1 MASRKYIILS
11 LLFILGFLHPL
22 ASIDKSELILA
33 SWNIRILSNNSR
45 DSEELQYIAE
55 IISRYDLVAVQEVRD
70 EDVLKRIMIILPK
83 NWDYIISDKAGRGVK
98 ERYAYLYNS
107 DIVQNIGIAYLL
119 NDPED
124 AFIREPFIANFISG
138 EFDFTLITFH
148 ALFGDSIHD
157 RRKEIRLLPEVI
169 NLVDS
174 ATGNEKDIILLGD
187 FNMPANDASWSMSP
201 YTSIIPF
208 QSKTTITDTS
218 SYDNFWMHQEDTYD
232 DEYISLYE
240 IYHFD
245 EELFDN
251 NDKLA
256 SSTCSDHRPISILLN
271 NSYDG
276 DISENW
282 DTAALPIKNPYV
294 TAVAPSFESYSDYK
308 LGDLIIT
315 DVITKPTDKE
325 AISIKNISG
334 GAISLDGWTLG
345 DKNNPNS
352 YTFPY
357 GTIISPNE
365 TIIIHH
371 SALNFVIN
379 NTNEILYI
387 MRPDEF
393 IIETWTAN

>member
-11 LLFILGFLHPL
+11 LLFILGFLPPL
-22 ASIDKSELILA
+22 FSIDKSELILA

-45 DSEELQYIAE
+45 DSEELQYITD

-70 EDVLKRIMIILPK
+70 EEVLKRIMKMLPA

-98 ERYAYLYNS
+98 ERYAYLY
-107 DIVQNIGIAYLL
+107 DTDLVQNIGIAYLL
-119 NDPED
+119 DDPED

-138 EFDFTLITFH
+138 KFDFTLITFH
-148 ALFGDSIHD
+148 ALFGDSIND
-157 RRKEIRLLPEVI
+157 RRKEIRLLPEVMD
-169 NLVDS
+169 LVDS

-187 FNMPANDASWSMSP
+187 FNMPENDASWSMSP

-208 QSKTTITDTS
+208 KSKTTITDTS
-218 SYDNFWMHQEDTYD
+218 SYDNFWIHQDHTYD
-232 DEYISLYE
+232 EEYISLYE

-271 NSYDG
+271 NSFDS

-282 DTAALPIKNPYV
+282 YTAAHPIKNPYV
-294 TAVAPSFESYSDYK
+294 TAIAPSVESYSYYK
-308 LGDLIIT
+308 LGDLKIT

-334 GAISLDGWTLG
+334 GTISLDGWTLG

-387 MRPDEF
+387 MRPDEV